1 MKPFFKEAIM
11 QNFKVCGK
19 QPHNHGADH
28 YTQQL
33 AKRSQEQWTMDHKG
47 GLT

>member
-1 MKPFFKEAIM
+1 MIAALQKSSE
-11 QNFKVCGK
+11 
-19 QPHNHGADH
+19 HGADH